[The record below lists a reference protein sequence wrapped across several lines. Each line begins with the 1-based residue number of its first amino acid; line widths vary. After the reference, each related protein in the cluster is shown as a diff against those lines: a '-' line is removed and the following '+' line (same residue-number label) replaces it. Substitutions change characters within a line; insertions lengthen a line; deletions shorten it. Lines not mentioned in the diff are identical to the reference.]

1 MAVGTV
7 AGGAGAGRSGKEAGG
22 EKAASTARLLRTVLS
37 WDFFHMLAL
46 SKVRERKRQ
55 PRKLPQLPPAAADAA
70 AAAVEEREGDGAKDA
85 ALADAEAGGEA
96 AATEGMEVDGGE
108 VGEGEATAEGAAEA
122 AAEEAEVEAEAE
134 GELEG
139 GEEEDELRE
148 VPVQF
153 SSAEEYEAL
162 VADCHDNDL
171 LLSKEKVR
179 SRFLSTSPP
188 LLLYSSSPRLG
199 PRARLCPCA
208 CLLSKEKMMEKT
220 KEKTFPRRKSALVAN
235 CHDNNLLLSKEM
247 VGSRTLLSSS
257 PPLLLCSPP
266 LLLQRAPFHGE
277 TTRYP
282 AHTPSPVWNP
292 ARPKR
297 PFLPSALSPPFSL
310 FPPLSLFPQQPWGG
324 SALPNTYAIASVE
337 SRETKT
343 SLRLRLCLED
353 PWQWADP
360 GGPPTTAAAPDEE
373 QAGGTAA
380 GGEGTE
386 AGPAAGKAKGRRWGV
401 RQRARANRMLSFLMG
416 AAATGGSACWVSK
429 LCNTSTISR
438 EYAALRSAPT
448 LPYIR
453 TVLASHMPAPGHT
466 QAVAAAGGSGGA
478 GGAGGGVED
487 EEEGGAGAGQGK
499 QQQWRVPEGL
509 MEHLSASHNE
519 SQLRAIKGGLSRRPL
534 VLIQGPPGTGKT
546 QAILGLL
553 SVVLHGRPAH
563 EMGDASNGAQ
573 HITHM
578 TRLTWQQ
585 RQQQWVQASPWLH
598 GVNPREAVQPDDEE
612 EGGAG
617 SSGGNVFGSTQQVGM
632 NFLEVSE
639 VSPTSPWLHGVN
651 PRDAMQPDDE
661 EGGDPE
667 SSDCLSLR
675 RLRAASM
682 CSLPS
687 SLSSSPPLL
696 LPPPLP
702 YSFLPRPLSK
712 PTNSLLPLAPNQV
725 EVLGG
730 HRKQRAHVLVCAP
743 SNAALDEIVLRL
755 LHTGGDKPL
764 LPLPLP
770 LLHTLICY
778 INSQCTRCSC
788 TCDLSYSCITPLLLK
803 AQHAISCILVPH
815 SPHPIPSHPIP
826 SHPIPSHHI
835 TSHPMCAGLR
845 DDIGGIYSPSVV
857 RVGLNAHHSVASVA
871 MDNLVGA
878 WGGWDGRGGVR
889 RRVCYAMDAWRY
901 VCYAMDAWRYVCYA
915 ITSPLSPSLL
925 SSSLHFS
932 PLIQDQRI
940 SQRASSMAW
949 SATGM
954 GATTTGAHNIFSPSH
969 HNFSST
975 LSSFPLLPFPLSS
988 LSSPPHRYPSVPAAW
1003 RGSGVFSRMS
1013 RPFDVVV
1020 IDEAAQA
1027 VEPST
1032 LIPMTHGCSQV
1043 FMVGDP
1049 LQLPATV
1056 LSTRAVH
1063 YGYHGSMF
1071 SRLQQAG
1078 YPVVMLNTQYR
1089 MHPMIRHFPS
1099 HEFYGG
1105 ALRDAPQMAQN
1116 TARPWHAERVFG
1128 PLFFFDL
1135 HQSKDE
1141 QPPGGSWMNT
1151 DEAEF
1156 VMVLYRHLVALYPQ
1170 LKESSDVGVISPY
1183 KHQVKLLRDKFRELL
1198 GEGAHRVDVN
1208 TVDGFQGR
1216 EKDVIIFSCVRAGR
1230 GKGKSIGF
1238 LSDFRRMN
1246 VGITRARSS
1255 MLVVANAAA
1264 LMVDEHWG
1272 NLVKHARST
1281 NRYLKVSRPFHRI
1294 FASDHLE
1301 KMRALAHAEGEG
1313 EEGASGVAAGG
1324 AAAGAPP
1331 ASAGPAFKKAPTP
1344 EDYGGKLDKG
1354 DGGVGGEGDTVAE
1367 GEGED
1372 EEGQGAMGGE
1382 EELEVAVEVGD
1393 FDEDNIDGEGSVLFF
1408 PCYTSCPSALP
1419 PASLVSCF

>member
-46 SKVRERKRQ
+46 SKVLLV
-55 PRKLPQLPPAAADAA
+55 LPMLLPSQTLVLPFLHHPVPLPPRLLLPTSDSLLGFLSPHCPPHSPPPVTCGTGCGRA
-70 AAAVEEREGDGAKDA
+70 EREGDGAKDA

-153 SSAEEYEAL
+153 SSAEEYVDVFERLLLEECRAQILRGAEEQGGMESHLVVAVRCERANEFHMVGVASKEAL

-171 LLSKEKVR
+171 LL
-179 SRFLSTSPP
+179 
-188 LLLYSSSPRLG
+188 
-199 PRARLCPCA
+199 
-208 CLLSKEKMMEKT
+208 LSKEK
-220 KEKTFPRRKSALVAN
+220 
-235 CHDNNLLLSKEM
+235 
-247 VGSRTLLSSS
+247 
-257 PPLLLCSPP
+257 
-266 LLLQRAPFHGE
+266 
-277 TTRYP
+277 
-282 AHTPSPVWNP
+282 
-292 ARPKR
+292 
-297 PFLPSALSPPFSL
+297 
-310 FPPLSLFPQQPWGG
+310 PWGG

-617 SSGGNVFGSTQQVGM
+617 SSGGNVFGSTQQV
-632 NFLEVSE
+632 
-639 VSPTSPWLHGVN
+639 
-651 PRDAMQPDDE
+651 
-661 EGGDPE
+661 
-667 SSDCLSLR
+667 
-675 RLRAASM
+675 
-682 CSLPS
+682 
-687 SLSSSPPLL
+687 
-696 LPPPLP
+696 
-702 YSFLPRPLSK
+702 
-712 PTNSLLPLAPNQV
+712 

-755 LHTGGDKPL
+755 LHT
-764 LPLPLP
+764 
-770 LLHTLICY
+770 
-778 INSQCTRCSC
+778 
-788 TCDLSYSCITPLLLK
+788 
-803 AQHAISCILVPH
+803 
-815 SPHPIPSHPIP
+815 
-826 SHPIPSHHI
+826 
-835 TSHPMCAGLR
+835 GLR

>member
-1 MAVGTV
+1 MAVGAV
-7 AGGAGAGRSGKEAGG
+7 AGGAGGGRGGKEAGG

-46 SKVRERKRQ
+46 SKV
-55 PRKLPQLPPAAADAA
+55 
-70 AAAVEEREGDGAKDA
+70 
-85 ALADAEAGGEA
+85 
-96 AATEGMEVDGGE
+96 
-108 VGEGEATAEGAAEA
+108 
-122 AAEEAEVEAEAE
+122 
-134 GELEG
+134 
-139 GEEEDELRE
+139 
-148 VPVQF
+148 F
-153 SSAEEYEAL
+153 SSAEEYVDVFERLLLEECRAQILRGAEEQGDMESHLVVAVRCERANEFHMVGVASKEAL

-171 LLSKEKVR
+171 LL
-179 SRFLSTSPP
+179 
-188 LLLYSSSPRLG
+188 
-199 PRARLCPCA
+199 
-208 CLLSKEKMMEKT
+208 LSKEK
-220 KEKTFPRRKSALVAN
+220 
-235 CHDNNLLLSKEM
+235 
-247 VGSRTLLSSS
+247 
-257 PPLLLCSPP
+257 
-266 LLLQRAPFHGE
+266 
-277 TTRYP
+277 
-282 AHTPSPVWNP
+282 
-292 ARPKR
+292 
-297 PFLPSALSPPFSL
+297 
-310 FPPLSLFPQQPWGG
+310 PWGG
-324 SALPNTYAIASVE
+324 SALPSTYAIASVE

-360 GGPPTTAAAPDEE
+360 GGPPSTAAATDEE
-373 QAGGTAA
+373 QAAETGPGGA
-380 GGEGTE
+380 GTE
-386 AGPAAGKAKGRRWGV
+386 AGPPQGKAQGKGRRWGV

-438 EYAALRSAPT
+438 EYAALRSAPS

-453 TVLASHMPAPGHT
+453 TVLASHMPGHAHG
-466 QAVAAAGGSGGA
+466 QAGTGGA
-478 GGAGGGVED
+478 GGAGAGGGGEE
-487 EEEGGAGAGQGK
+487 EEEGGAGGGQGK

-563 EMGDASNGAQ
+563 EMGDAGSSTAVVGAGNVKPRHPTVLPAFSFFPHRPSPCSSNGAQ

-585 RQQQWVQASPWLH
+585 RQQEWVRASPWLH

-612 EGGAG
+612 ESGAG
-617 SSGGNVFGSTQQVGM
+617 SSGGGVFGSTQ
-632 NFLEVSE
+632 
-639 VSPTSPWLHGVN
+639 
-651 PRDAMQPDDE
+651 
-661 EGGDPE
+661 
-667 SSDCLSLR
+667 
-675 RLRAASM
+675 
-682 CSLPS
+682 
-687 SLSSSPPLL
+687 
-696 LPPPLP
+696 
-702 YSFLPRPLSK
+702 
-712 PTNSLLPLAPNQV
+712 QV

-755 LHTGGDKPL
+755 LHTG
-764 LPLPLP
+764 
-770 LLHTLICY
+770 
-778 INSQCTRCSC
+778 
-788 TCDLSYSCITPLLLK
+788 
-803 AQHAISCILVPH
+803 
-815 SPHPIPSHPIP
+815 
-826 SHPIPSHHI
+826 
-835 TSHPMCAGLR
+835 LR
-845 DDIGGIYSPSVV
+845 DDSGGMYSPSVV

-871 MDNLVGA
+871 MDNLV
-878 WGGWDGRGGVR
+878 RGGMYSPLVVR
-889 RRVCYAMDAWRY
+889 VGLNAHHSIASVAMDNLVGGMHVICMCGGMY
-901 VCYAMDAWRYVCYA
+901 GGTCDCMV
-915 ITSPLSPSLL
+915 
-925 SSSLHFS
+925 
-932 PLIQDQRI
+932 
-940 SQRASSMAW
+940 SQRASSMAR
-949 SATGM
+949 SAAGV
-954 GATTTGAHNIFSPSH
+954 GAKTAGAGGVERDRIRVAILDEAAIVC
-969 HNFSST
+969 ST
-975 LSSFPLLPFPLSS
+975 LAF
-988 LSSPPHRYPSVPAAW
+988 A
-1003 RGSGVFSRMS
+1003 GSGVFSRMS

-1063 YGYHGSMF
+1063 YGCPAPAAIP
-1071 SRLQQAG
+1071 Q
-1078 YPVVMLNTQYR
+1078 PPTQPLSTQP
-1089 MHPMIRHFPS
+1089 HPTISPACPPHQIRQFPS

-1128 PLFFFDL
+1128 PFFFFDL

-1141 QPPGGSWMNT
+1141 QPPGGSWMNA

-1238 LSDFRRMN
+1238 LSDYRRMN

-1301 KMRALAHAEGEG
+1301 KMRALAQAEGDG
-1313 EEGASGVAAGG
+1313 EGAPG
-1324 AAAGAPP
+1324 AAAGGGGTAI
-1331 ASAGPAFKKAPTP
+1331 GPAFKRAPTL

-1354 DGGVGGEGDTVAE
+1354 DGGVGGEGDGVAE
-1367 GEGED
+1367 GEGEE
-1372 EEGQGAMGGE
+1372 EEGEGAMGE
-1382 EELEVAVEVGD
+1382 EEEFEVAVEAGD
-1393 FDEDNIDGEGSVLFF
+1393 FDEDNIDGEG
-1408 PCYTSCPSALP
+1408 PSW
-1419 PASLVSCF
+1419 